1 MGDIGLGIMVWL
13 NLIAI
18 LLLFKPANIA
28 LKDYEEQL
36 KQGKD
41 PEFNSSKYGIKNADF
56 WKNGYIYPED
66 RKKGGDIRKDDDM
79 SREEKKDKEKVTT
92 K

>member
-1 MGDIGLGIMVWL
+1 IMVWL

-56 WKNGYIYPED
+56 WVNRY
-66 RKKGGDIRKDDDM
+66 
-79 SREEKKDKEKVTT
+79 EKTKEKDKNVS
-92 K
+92 

>member
-18 LLLFKPANIA
+18 LLLFKPAYMA

-41 PEFNSSKYGIKNADF
+41 PEFNASKYGIKNATF
-56 WKNGYIYPED
+56 WENGY
-66 RKKGGDIRKDDDM
+66 KKA
-79 SREEKKDKEKVTT
+79 EENKKEAL
-92 K
+92 

>member
-28 LKDYEEQL
+28 LKDYEAQL
-36 KQGKD
+36 KQGLD
-41 PEFNSSKYGIKNADF
+41 PEFNSTKLGIKNAEF
-56 WKNGYIYPED
+56 WANGYQTD
-66 RKKGGDIRKDDDM
+66 
-79 SREEKKDKEKVTT
+79 KKDERKSAAN
-92 K
+92 

>member
-18 LLLFKPANIA
+18 VLLFKPANIA

-41 PEFNSSKYGIKNADF
+41 PEFNSSKYGIENADF
-56 WKNGYIYPED
+56 WKNGYEKS
-66 RKKGGDIRKDDDM
+66 KKN
-79 SREEKKDKEKVTT
+79 KDKSIS
-92 K
+92 